1 MNDGPLRPPVV
12 FNVVAEGDIDETV
25 LRRLVLETGAVPG
38 RVHGRNGRSKIK
50 NQIQAYNRA
59 ARFDHWLV
67 LIDLDRDECPA
78 SLRALWLPEPAGLM
92 CFRIAVR
99 AVESW
104 LLADREAIAGF
115 LGIAL
120 SKVPHQPDAEINPKR
135 ALIDLARSSRSEI
148 RRDLVPH
155 PESGR
160 TVGPGYS
167 SRMKDYITNHWRP
180 EVAAESSDSL
190 RRSRLRIGELAR
202 RG

>member
-1 MNDGPLRPPVV
+1 MTDPLRLPVV
-12 FNVVAEGDIDETV
+12 INAAVEGDIDEAIF
-25 LRRLVLETGAVPG
+25 RRLVLETGAVPG
-38 RVHGRNGRSKIK
+38 RVHGKNGKSKIE
-50 NQIQAYNRA
+50 NQIQGYNHA
-59 ARFDHWLV
+59 AQFDRWLV

-78 SLRALWLPEPAGLM
+78 SLRALWLPKPAGLM

-104 LLADREAIAGF
+104 LLADREAVAGF

-120 SKVPHQPDAEINPKR
+120 SKVPHKPDAEIDPKR
-135 ALIDLARSSRSEI
+135 TLIDLARSSHSEI

-180 EVAAESSDSL
+180 EVAAKSSDSL

-202 RG
+202 RD